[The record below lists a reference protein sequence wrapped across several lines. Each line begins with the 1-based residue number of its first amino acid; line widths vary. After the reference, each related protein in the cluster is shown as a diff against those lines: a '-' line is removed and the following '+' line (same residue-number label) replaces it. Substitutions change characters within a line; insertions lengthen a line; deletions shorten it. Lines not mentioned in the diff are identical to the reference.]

1 MMKWVVGKDC
11 ANMSVRD
18 FLREKQSFSRRI
30 LKSIKTDGGNIYVNG
45 MEQKINYRLQQGDT
59 LAVRFPP
66 EKKSSFM
73 KPEPIQLNIIYEDEA
88 ILVIN
93 KRAGI
98 ATIPS
103 VHHPSQTLANGI
115 LAYYERNNIPFTIHI
130 VTRLDRETSGLVLV
144 AKHRYSHSLLST
156 AQINGRIERYYDAIV
171 EGNLEPSRG
180 VIDAPIGRKEGSIIE
195 RTVRE
200 DGKRA
205 ITHYETIRHT
215 DTLSLIRIR
224 LETGRTHQIRVHFSA
239 MGHPLLGDDLY
250 GGSCDDFDRQALHCS
265 TIRFVHP
272 LTKKLMK
279 FTAPLPG
286 DMANL
291 LSRV

>member
-1 MMKWVVGKDC
+1 
-11 ANMSVRD
+11 
-18 FLREKQSFSRRI
+18 
-30 LKSIKTDGGNIYVNG
+30 
-45 MEQKINYRLQQGDT
+45 
-59 LAVRFPP
+59 
-66 EKKSSFM
+66 
-73 KPEPIQLNIIYEDEA
+73 
-88 ILVIN
+88 
-93 KRAGI
+93 
-98 ATIPS
+98 
-103 VHHPSQTLANGI
+103 
-115 LAYYERNNIPFTIHI
+115 
-130 VTRLDRETSGLVLV
+130 RETSGLVLV

-195 RTVRE
+195 MTVRE

-215 DTLSLIRIR
+215 DTLSVISIK
-224 LETGRTHQIRVHFSA
+224 LEPDRPHQIRVHLYA
-239 MGHPLLGDDLY
+239 IDQTLLGDYLD
-250 GGSCDDFDRQALHCS
+250 GGSRDYVDRQALHCS

-286 DMANL
+286 DMANF